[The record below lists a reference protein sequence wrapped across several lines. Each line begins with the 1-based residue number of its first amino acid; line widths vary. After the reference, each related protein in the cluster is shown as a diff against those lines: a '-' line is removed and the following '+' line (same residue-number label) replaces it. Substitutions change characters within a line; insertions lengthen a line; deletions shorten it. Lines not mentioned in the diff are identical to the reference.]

1 MPSSPGRSARR
12 PSRTPRPRRRRL
24 PRSAPSSS
32 TRCGYPSRTDH
43 ADTGR
48 VELFPARAD
57 IVMPAG
63 VVGPHPVTFD
73 VHAFVVRD
81 GDDVILVDA
90 LLQPGHVD
98 LIAEALARAGSGFEA
113 IRYIVLTHHHPD
125 HTGGLAE
132 VVSRAPQAQVLG
144 GAGDAR
150 VITET
155 TGVAVDVVGAG
166 DSVLGLEVVPTPGH
180 TAGHVCLVD
189 PGSSTV
195 LLGDVV
201 GNIGRLD
208 CEDTQSTENDDQA
221 EATLHALAER
231 GLEHGV
237 PSHGEPFAGASRSI
251 AQLLRTSA

>member
-1 MPSSPGRSARR
+1 
-12 PSRTPRPRRRRL
+12 
-24 PRSAPSSS
+24 
-32 TRCGYPSRTDH
+32 
-43 ADTGR
+43 
-48 VELFPARAD
+48 VQLFPARAD

-63 VVGPHPVTFD
+63 VAGPDPVSSD

-81 GDDVILVDA
+81 GDDVILVDT
-90 LLQPGHVD
+90 LLQSGHVD
-98 LIAEALARAGSGFEA
+98 LIADALARAGSGFES

-150 VITET
+150 VVTET

-180 TAGHVCLVD
+180 TAGHVCLVH
-189 PGSSTV
+189 PGTSTI

-201 GNIGRLD
+201 GNIGDLERGPA
-208 CEDTQSTENDDQA
+208 QFTENADQA
-221 EATLHALAER
+221 EATLHELAER

-237 PSHGEPFAGASRSI
+237 PSHGDPFAAASRSI
-251 AQLLRTSA
+251 GELLRKPA

>member
-1 MPSSPGRSARR
+1 M
-12 PSRTPRPRRRRL
+12 
-24 PRSAPSSS
+24 
-32 TRCGYPSRTDH
+32 
-43 ADTGR
+43 
-48 VELFPARAD
+48 ELFPARAD

-63 VVGPHPVTFD
+63 VAGPDPVTFD

-132 VVSRAPQAQVLG
+132 AVSRAPQAHVLG

-201 GNIGRLD
+201 GNIGRL
-208 CEDTQSTENDDQA
+208 ERGPAQFTENADQA

-237 PSHGEPFAGASRSI
+237 PSHGDPFAGASRSI
-251 AQLLRTSA
+251 AELLRTSA

>member
-1 MPSSPGRSARR
+1 M
-12 PSRTPRPRRRRL
+12 
-24 PRSAPSSS
+24 
-32 TRCGYPSRTDH
+32 
-43 ADTGR
+43 
-48 VELFPARAD
+48 ELFSARAD

-63 VVGPHPVTFD
+63 VAGPDPVSFD

-81 GDDVILVDA
+81 GDDIILVDT

-98 LIAEALARAGSGFEA
+98 LIADAVARAGFGIEA

-132 VVSRAPQAQVLG
+132 VVSRAPRAQVLG

-180 TAGHVCLVD
+180 TAGHLCLVD
-189 PGSSTV
+189 AVSSTI

-201 GNIGRLD
+201 GNIGRL
-208 CEDTQSTENDDQA
+208 ERGPAQFTENADLA
-221 EATLHALAER
+221 EATLRELADR
-231 GLEHGV
+231 GLERGI
-237 PSHGEPFAGASRSI
+237 PSHGEPFEGASRSI
-251 AQLLRTSA
+251 GELLRTPA